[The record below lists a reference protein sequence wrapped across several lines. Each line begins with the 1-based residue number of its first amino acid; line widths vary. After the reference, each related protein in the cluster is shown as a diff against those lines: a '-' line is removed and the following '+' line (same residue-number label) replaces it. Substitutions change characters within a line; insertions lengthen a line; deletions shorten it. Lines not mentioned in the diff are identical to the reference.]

1 MLSSVHY
8 NVMISYYLHSVAQY
22 TLKCQSPVL
31 CGKFAISVT
40 MVTLKQRCIAVHLR
54 KVCFPVIVADVL
66 P

>member
-1 MLSSVHY
+1 MLSVHY
-8 NVMISYYLHSVAQY
+8 NVMISYYLHSVAQH

-40 MVTLKQRCIAVHLR
+40 MVCKDVAVHLR
-54 KVCFPVIVADVL
+54 KVCFPVIVADVV